1 MKKYIARI
9 IIETTTPLVVG
20 SGKSALDNDSVVAK
34 DFNHLPYIPGTG
46 LTGIISSLFEKK
58 YDEKT
63 KIDIFGGEDEESKKD
78 NETFLGSAF
87 EISDALL
94 AGKENK
100 VIQEVVSENSLSE
113 NRLLVFF
120 KNYLRLPKRE
130 HVRIDHKGTSAE
142 GGKFDSEFV
151 YKGSRF
157 KFEIELTEKEKDF
170 SGYWKDI
177 LEIIQSGDFMLGSG
191 TTNNYGQVK
200 VVEIKQKVFDLNNEE
215 ELKNYLNVTVD
226 LNKDNDLKPVEL
238 NEQDGT
244 WEQEYSLK
252 LHSNAL
258 HIGAGYGD
266 NDTDATNY
274 KELVVEWDNNVPEF
288 KWHYVI
294 PGTSIKGVLA
304 HRTAYH
310 FNKNNK
316 QTVQEL
322 IAGYS
327 DRQKKKLEK
336 EIDDFFSDIEEKIN
350 DILQQDIDEQEKIEK
365 IKLLKQEAES
375 FHIEN
380 DKKQSIQL
388 DEYTGENIEVLRKLF
403 GYAKDNEDGQMGN
416 VMIEDCYLKPE
427 EVEETIFQHNAID
440 RFTGGTIDT
449 ALYSEKVIVPKNGI
463 DINIWIR
470 NKDDINAYLKYLN
483 DAVNDLQNADLPIGG
498 KTNKGYGFLTEKQ

>member
-9 IIETTTPLVVG
+9 VIETTTPLVVG

-63 KIDIFGGEDEESKKD
+63 KIDIFGGEDEKAKKE

-94 AGKENK
+94 AGEKNE
-100 VIQEVVSENSLSE
+100 VIQEVVSENSLT
-113 NRLLVFF
+113 VHF
-120 KNYLRLPKRE
+120 KNYLQLPKRE
-130 HVRIDHKGTSAE
+130 HVRIDHKGTSAK

-157 KFEIELTEKEKDF
+157 KFEIELTQKEDDF
-170 SGYWKDI
+170 SGYWNDI

-200 VVEIKQKVFDLNNEE
+200 VVEIKEKIFDLNNQE
-215 ELKNYLNVTVD
+215 ELENYLNVTVD
-226 LNKDNDLKPVEL
+226 LNKDTQLEPKEL
-238 NEQDGT
+238 NSKNGIWQK
-244 WEQEYSLK
+244 QHSLK
-252 LHSNAL
+252 LAANAL

-274 KELVVEWDNNVPEF
+274 KELVVEWNGNTPEF
-288 KWHYVI
+288 KWYYVI
-294 PGTSIKGVLA
+294 PGTSIKGMLA

-327 DRQKKKLEK
+327 DEQKRKLEK
-336 EIDDFFSDIEEKIN
+336 EIDDFFSEIEEKIN
-350 DILQQDIDEQEKIEK
+350 AVLQQDIDEQEKIEK

-375 FHIEN
+375 FHLEN

-388 DEYTGENIEVLRKLF
+388 DEYTGENIEVIRKLF

-416 VMIEDCYLKPE
+416 VIIEDCYLKPE

-440 RFTGGTIDT
+440 RFTGGTIDGF
-449 ALYSEKVIVPKNGI
+449 LYSEKVFVPNNDI

-470 NKDDINAYLKYLN
+470 NKDDINAYLKYLD